1 MKQKTIF
8 DIINDICFNKIH
20 WKDQLEMDKKVVQPY
35 MINRWLSMSTDY
47 LDLIAEVQPLT
58 DLLTT
63 DQYYEFYRDILPKKK
78 FFVKYVKS
86 QIEKD
91 EKNKNLIEFLAK
103 FFQLSQREVEDMI
116 KIIDKKELGNIIQ
129 SCGFSDKEIK
139 SQFGIGVI

>member
-8 DIINDICFNKIH
+8 DIINDICFNKID

-35 MINRWLSMSTDY
+35 MINRWLSMSTDH

-58 DLLTT
+58 DLLSTE
-63 DQYYEFYRDILPKKK
+63 QYYEFYRDLLPKKK

-86 QIEKD
+86 QAEKD
-91 EKNKNLIEFLAK
+91 EKQKNLIEFLAK
-103 FFQLSQREVEDMI
+103 YFQLSQREVEDMI
-116 KIIDKKELGNIIQ
+116 KIINKSELEDMIR

-139 SQFGIGVI
+139 SHFGIK